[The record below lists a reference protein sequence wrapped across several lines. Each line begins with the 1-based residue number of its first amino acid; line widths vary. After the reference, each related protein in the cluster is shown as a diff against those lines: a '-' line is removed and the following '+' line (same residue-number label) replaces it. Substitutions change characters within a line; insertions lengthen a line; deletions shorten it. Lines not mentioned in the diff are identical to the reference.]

1 MSIDFSNLYS
11 VKGKTVVITG
21 GSRGIGEMLAAGFL
35 ANGAKVIISSRKE
48 KACEETVERLKGE
61 YGGEIYAIP
70 SDVGQ
75 MVGIEHL
82 ASEIAKRE
90 EKVDVLINNAG
101 VAWGA
106 SLDEFPEH
114 GWDKV
119 MDVNVKGVFF
129 LTQKLM
135 PLLRKS
141 ASADSPAR
149 VINIASI
156 DGMHTSP
163 MSGYCYGTSK
173 AAVIHLT
180 RFMGSQLAGENILVN
195 GIAPG
200 PFPTY
205 MLSTGVGY
213 KGETEGVDWDAI
225 GSRSP
230 SGRVGKPED
239 IAGLAMFPV
248 VPGFGL
254 YQRSYDPVRR
264 RNRRSQLIRQG
275 HKKSAILAAFVL
287 PRSMNAAIG
296 APEASSL
303 KQN

>member
-1 MSIDFSNLYS
+1 MSNDFSNLFS
-11 VKGKTVVITG
+11 VRGKTVVITG
-21 GSRGIGEMLAAGFL
+21 GSRGIGEMLAAGYL

-75 MVGIEHL
+75 MVGIQHL
-82 ASEIAKRE
+82 ADEIAKRE
-90 EKVDVLINNAG
+90 DKVDVLINNAG

-106 SLDEFPEH
+106 TLEEFPES

-119 MDVNVKGVFF
+119 MDVNVKGIFF
-129 LTQKLM
+129 LFQKLI

-141 ASADSPAR
+141 ASAEDPAR

-163 MSGYCYGTSK
+163 FSGYAYGTSK

-180 RFMGSQLAGENILVN
+180 RFMAAQHVGEHILVN

-200 PFPTY
+200 PFPTW
-205 MLSTGVGY
+205 MLSTGVGFGG
-213 KGETEGVDWDAI
+213 KTEGVDWDSVAE
-225 GSRSP
+225 RNP
-230 SGRVGKPED
+230 SGRVGTPQD
-239 IAGLAMFPV
+239 IAGLAMFLSSRA
-248 VPGFGL
+248 GA
-254 YQRSYDPVRR
+254 YIS
-264 RNRRSQLIRQG
+264 G
-275 HKKSAILAAFVL
+275 HTSPCDGGIV
-287 PRSMNAAIG
+287 
-296 APEASSL
+296 ASS
-303 KQN
+303 

>member
-1 MSIDFSNLYS
+1 M
-11 VKGKTVVITG
+11 KHVVITG
-21 GSRGIGEMLAAGFL
+21 ANRGIGLELARHYQAEGWRVTGVCRETSTDLAGI
-35 ANGAKVIISSRKE
+35 AAQIIEGIEVTSKE
-48 KACEETVERLKGE
+48 SVDQLVATLKGQT
-61 YGGEIYAIP
+61 I
-70 SDVGQ
+70 D
-75 MVGIEHL
+75 L
-82 ASEIAKRE
+82 
-90 EKVDVLINNAG
+90 LINNAG
-101 VAWGA
+101 VAWG
-106 SLDEFPEH
+106 SPLDDFPEH

-141 ASADSPAR
+141 ASADNPAR

-163 MSGYCYGTSK
+163 MSGYAYGTSK

-180 RFMGSQLAGENILVN
+180 RFMGSQLAKENILVN

-205 MLSTGVGY
+205 MLSTGVGF

-239 IAGLAMFPV
+239 IANCILYLASEEANYV
-248 VPGFGL
+248 T
-254 YQRSYDPVRR
+254 
-264 RNRRSQLIRQG
+264 
-275 HKKSAILAAFVL
+275 
-287 PRSMNAAIG
+287 G
-296 APEASSL
+296 AEFTVDAGMTA
-303 KQN
+303 Q

>member
-1 MSIDFSNLYS
+1 MDFDNLFS

-21 GSRGIGEMLAAGFL
+21 GSRGIGEMLAAGYL

-48 KACEETVERLKGE
+48 AACHETVDRLKAQF
-61 YGGEIYAIP
+61 GGEIYAIP
-70 SDVGQ
+70 SDVGH
-75 MVGIEHL
+75 MDGILHL
-82 ASEIAKRE
+82 AGEIAKRE
-90 EKVDVLINNAG
+90 DKVDVLINNAG

-106 SLDEFPEH
+106 SLEEFPEK

-119 MDVNVKGVFF
+119 MDVNVKGIFF

-163 MSGYCYGTSK
+163 MSGFAYGTTK

-180 RFMGSQLAGENILVN
+180 RFMGAHLAGEHVLVN

-205 MLSTGVGY
+205 MLSTGVGF
-213 KGETEGVDWDAI
+213 KGETEGVDWDI
-225 GSRSP
+225 VGSRNP
-230 SGRVGKPED
+230 SGRVGTPQD
-239 IAGLAMFPV
+239 IAGLAMF
-248 VPGFGL
+248 L
-254 YQRSYDPVRR
+254 SSRASAY
-264 RNRRSQLIRQG
+264 ITG
-275 HKKSAILAAFVL
+275 HTIPCDGGIV
-287 PRSMNAAIG
+287 
-296 APEASSL
+296 SSS
-303 KQN
+303 

>member
-35 ANGAKVIISSRKE
+35 ANGAKVIISSRKAD
-48 KACEETVERLKGE
+48 ACEETVERLKGE

-82 ASEIAKRE
+82 ANEIAKRE
-90 EKVDVLINNAG
+90 DKVDVLINNAG

-106 SLDEFPEH
+106 SLDDFPEH

-141 ASADSPAR
+141 ASADDPAR

-180 RFMGSQLAGENILVN
+180 RFMGSQLAKENILVN

-213 KGETEGVDWDAI
+213 KGQTEGVDWDAI

-239 IAGLAMFPV
+239 IAGLAMF
-248 VPGFGL
+248 L
-254 YQRSYDPVRR
+254 S
-264 RNRRSQLIRQG
+264 SQASAYING
-275 HKKSAILAAFVL
+275 HTIPCDGGIVAA
-287 PRSMNAAIG
+287 S
-296 APEASSL
+296 
-303 KQN
+303 

>member
-1 MSIDFSNLYS
+1 MDFSNLFS

-21 GSRGIGEMLAAGFL
+21 GSRGIGEMIAAGFL

-48 KACEETVERLKGE
+48 AACHETVARLKAE

-70 SDVGQ
+70 SDVGH
-75 MVGIEHL
+75 MDGILHL
-82 ASEIAKRE
+82 SGEIAKRE
-90 EKVDVLINNAG
+90 DKVDVLINNAG

-106 SLDEFPEH
+106 SLDEFPEK

-119 MDVNVKGVFF
+119 MDVNVKGIFF

-135 PLLRKS
+135 PLLRKA
-141 ASADSPAR
+141 ASAEDPAR

-163 MSGYCYGTSK
+163 MSGFAYGTSK

-180 RFMGSQLAGENILVN
+180 RFMGGSLAGEHILVN

-205 MLSTGVGY
+205 MLSTGVGF
-213 KGETEGVDWDAI
+213 KGETEGVDWNLVGD
-225 GSRSP
+225 RNP

-239 IAGLAMFPV
+239 IAGLAMF
-248 VPGFGL
+248 L
-254 YQRSYDPVRR
+254 SSKASAY
-264 RNRRSQLIRQG
+264 ITG
-275 HKKSAILAAFVL
+275 HTIPCDGGIV
-287 PRSMNAAIG
+287 
-296 APEASSL
+296 SSS
-303 KQN
+303 

>member
-1 MSIDFSNLYS
+1 MSNDFSNLFS

-21 GSRGIGEMLAAGFL
+21 GSRGIGEMLAAGYL
-35 ANGAKVIISSRKE
+35 ASGARVIISSRKAD
-48 KACEETVERLKGE
+48 ACEETVERLKSE

-75 MVGIEHL
+75 MVGIQHL
-82 ASEIAKRE
+82 ADEIAKRE

-106 SLDEFPEH
+106 TLEEFPES

-119 MDVNVKGVFF
+119 MDVNVKGIFF
-129 LTQKLM
+129 LFQKLI

-141 ASADSPAR
+141 ASPEDPAR

-163 MSGYCYGTSK
+163 FSGYAYGTSK

-180 RFMGSQLAGENILVN
+180 RFMASQHVGEHILVN

-200 PFPTY
+200 PFPTW
-205 MLSTGVGY
+205 MLSTGVGLAARP
-213 KGETEGVDWDAI
+213 KASTGT
-225 GSRSP
+225 P
-230 SGRVGKPED
+230 SL
-239 IAGLAMFPV
+239 LATRRAA
-248 VPGFGL
+248 L
-254 YQRSYDPVRR
+254 ARR
-264 RNRRSQLIRQG
+264 RTSPASPCSCRRARGPIFPATPSPAMAASSPPARRQDRETSVF
-275 HKKSAILAAFVL
+275 SAVFVL
-287 PRSMNAAIG
+287 HRSIKTAIRT
-296 APEASSL
+296 PDV
-303 KQN
+303 

>member
-1 MSIDFSNLYS
+1 MSNDFSNLFS

-21 GSRGIGEMLAAGFL
+21 GSRGIGEMLAAGYL

-48 KACEETVERLKGE
+48 KACEETVERLKGQ

-75 MVGIEHL
+75 MVGIQHL
-82 ASEIAKRE
+82 ADEIAKRE
-90 EKVDVLINNAG
+90 DKVDVLINNAG

-106 SLDEFPEH
+106 TLEEFPES

-119 MDVNVKGVFF
+119 MDVNVKGIFF
-129 LTQKLM
+129 LFQKLI

-141 ASADSPAR
+141 ASAEDPAR

-163 MSGYCYGTSK
+163 FSGYAYGTSK

-180 RFMGSQLAGENILVN
+180 RFMAAQHVGEHILVN

-200 PFPTY
+200 PFPTW
-205 MLSTGVGY
+205 MLSTGVGFGG
-213 KGETEGVDWDAI
+213 KTEGVDWDSVAE
-225 GSRSP
+225 RNP
-230 SGRVGKPED
+230 SGRVGTPQD
-239 IAGLAMFPV
+239 IAGLAMSLSSRA
-248 VPGFGL
+248 GA
-254 YQRSYDPVRR
+254 YIS
-264 RNRRSQLIRQG
+264 G
-275 HKKSAILAAFVL
+275 HTIPCDGGIV
-287 PRSMNAAIG
+287 
-296 APEASSL
+296 ASS
-303 KQN
+303 

>member
-1 MSIDFSNLYS
+1 MTTDFSNLFS
-11 VKGKTVVITG
+11 VEGKTVVITG
-21 GSRGIGEMLAAGFL
+21 GSRGIGEMIAAGFL
-35 ANGAKVIISSRKE
+35 ANGAKVIISSRKAD
-48 KACEETVERLKGE
+48 ACEATVERLKSE

-82 ASEIAKRE
+82 ANEIAKRE
-90 EKVDVLINNAG
+90 DKVDVLINNAG

-106 SLDEFPEH
+106 TLDEFPEM

-135 PLLRKS
+135 PLLRKA
-141 ASADSPAR
+141 ASADNAAR

-156 DGMHTSP
+156 DGLHTSI
-163 MSGYCYGTSK
+163 MSGFVYGPSK

-180 RFMGSQLAGENILVN
+180 RVMAAHLAKENILVN

-205 MLSTGVGY
+205 MLSTGVGF
-213 KGETEGVDWDAI
+213 KGETEGVDWDSI
-225 GSRSP
+225 GARSP
-230 SGRVGKPED
+230 AGRVGAPSD
-239 IAGLAMFPV
+239 IAGLAMFLSSKASAYITGHT
-248 VPGFGL
+248 VPCDGG
-254 YQRSYDPVRR
+254 
-264 RNRRSQLIRQG
+264 I
-275 HKKSAILAAFVL
+275 IAA
-287 PRSMNAAIG
+287 S
-296 APEASSL
+296 
-303 KQN
+303 

>member
-1 MSIDFSNLYS
+1 MDFSNLFS

-48 KACEETVERLKGE
+48 AACYETVERLKGE

-75 MVGIEHL
+75 MDGILHL

-90 EKVDVLINNAG
+90 DKVDVLINNAG

-106 SLDEFPEH
+106 SLEDFPEK

-119 MDVNVKGVFF
+119 MDVNVKGIFF

-135 PLLRKS
+135 PLLRKA
-141 ASADSPAR
+141 ASAEAPAR

-163 MSGYCYGTSK
+163 MSGFAYGTSK

-180 RFMGSQLAGENILVN
+180 RFMGASLVGEHILVN

-205 MLSTGVGY
+205 MLSTGVGF
-213 KGETEGVDWDAI
+213 KGETEGVDWQMVAD
-225 GSRSP
+225 RNP
-230 SGRVGKPED
+230 SGRVGAPQD
-239 IAGLAMFPV
+239 IAGLAMF
-248 VPGFGL
+248 L
-254 YQRSYDPVRR
+254 SSKASAY
-264 RNRRSQLIRQG
+264 ITG
-275 HKKSAILAAFVL
+275 HTIPCDGGIV
-287 PRSMNAAIG
+287 
-296 APEASSL
+296 SSS
-303 KQN
+303 

>member
-35 ANGAKVIISSRKE
+35 ANGAKVIISSRKAD
-48 KACEETVERLKGE
+48 ACEETVERLKGE

-82 ASEIAKRE
+82 AGEIAKRE

-106 SLDEFPEH
+106 SLDDFPEH

-141 ASADSPAR
+141 ASADNPAR
-149 VINIASI
+149 VINIASVATLSPAKE
-156 DGMHTSP
+156 DGP
-163 MSGYCYGTSK
+163 VAAWAYAASK
-173 AAVIHLT
+173 AAVSH
-180 RFMGSQLAGENILVN
+180 M
-195 GIAPG
+195 
-200 PFPTY
+200 
-205 MLSTGVGY
+205 
-213 KGETEGVDWDAI
+213 
-225 GSRSP
+225 
-230 SGRVGKPED
+230 
-239 IAGLAMFPV
+239 
-248 VPGFGL
+248 
-254 YQRSYDPVRR
+254 
-264 RNRRSQLIRQG
+264 
-275 HKKSAILAAFVL
+275 
-287 PRSMNAAIG
+287 
-296 APEASSL
+296 
-303 KQN
+303 

>member
-1 MSIDFSNLYS
+1 MDFSNLYS

-21 GSRGIGEMLAAGFL
+21 GSRGIGEMIAAGFL

-48 KACEETVERLKGE
+48 AACYETVDRLKKE

-75 MVGIEHL
+75 MDGILHL
-82 ASEIAKRE
+82 AGEIARRE

-106 SLDEFPEH
+106 SLDEFPEK

-119 MDVNVKGVFF
+119 MDVNVKGIFF

-135 PLLRKS
+135 PLLRKA
-141 ASADSPAR
+141 ASAENPAR

-163 MSGYCYGTSK
+163 MSGYAYGTSK

-180 RFMGSQLAGENILVN
+180 RFMGGSLAGEHILVN

-205 MLSTGVGY
+205 MLSTGVGF
-213 KGETEGVDWDAI
+213 KGETEGVDWGMVA
-225 GSRSP
+225 SRNP
-230 SGRVGKPED
+230 SGRVGTPED
-239 IAGLAMFPV
+239 IAGLAMF
-248 VPGFGL
+248 L
-254 YQRSYDPVRR
+254 SSRASAY
-264 RNRRSQLIRQG
+264 ITG
-275 HKKSAILAAFVL
+275 HTIPCDGGIISA
-287 PRSMNAAIG
+287 S
-296 APEASSL
+296 
-303 KQN
+303 

>member
-1 MSIDFSNLYS
+1 VSMDFSNLFS
-11 VKGKTVVITG
+11 VAGKTVVITG
-21 GSRGIGEMLAAGFL
+21 GSRGIGEMIAAGFL
-35 ANGAKVIISSRKE
+35 SQGAKVIISSRKAE
-48 KACEETVERLKGE
+48 ACEETVERLKGQ

-75 MVGIEHL
+75 LVGINHL
-82 ASEIAKRE
+82 ADEIAKRE
-90 EKVDVLINNAG
+90 DKIDVLVNNAG

-106 SLDEFPEH
+106 TLEDFPEA

-141 ASADSPAR
+141 ASAAEPAR

-163 MSGYCYGTSK
+163 MSGFAYGTSK

-180 RFMGSQLAGENILVN
+180 RFMGGHLAGEHILVN

-205 MLSTGVGY
+205 MLSTGVGF
-213 KGETEGVDWDAI
+213 KGETEGVDW
-225 GSRSP
+225 GSVASRNP
-230 SGRVGKPED
+230 SGRVGAPSD
-239 IAGLAMFPV
+239 IAGLSIFLSSKASA
-248 VPGFGL
+248 
-254 YQRSYDPVRR
+254 Y
-264 RNRRSQLIRQG
+264 ITG
-275 HKKSAILAAFVL
+275 HTIPCDGGIV
-287 PRSMNAAIG
+287 
-296 APEASSL
+296 SSS
-303 KQN
+303 

>member
-1 MSIDFSNLYS
+1 MDFSNLYS

-21 GSRGIGEMLAAGFL
+21 GSRGIGEMIAAGFL

-48 KACEETVERLKGE
+48 AACYETVDRLKKE

-75 MVGIEHL
+75 MDGILHL
-82 ASEIAKRE
+82 AGEIAKRE

-106 SLDEFPEH
+106 ALDEFPEK

-119 MDVNVKGVFF
+119 MDVNVKGIFF

-135 PLLRKS
+135 PLLRKA
-141 ASADSPAR
+141 ASAENPAR
-149 VINIASI
+149 IINIASI

-163 MSGYCYGTSK
+163 MSGYAYGTSK

-180 RFMGSQLAGENILVN
+180 RFMGGSLAGDHILVN

-205 MLSTGVGY
+205 MLSTGVGF
-213 KGETEGVDWDAI
+213 KGETEGVDWGMVAA
-225 GSRSP
+225 RNP
-230 SGRVGKPED
+230 SGRVGSPED
-239 IAGLAMFPV
+239 IAGLAMF
-248 VPGFGL
+248 L
-254 YQRSYDPVRR
+254 SSRASAY
-264 RNRRSQLIRQG
+264 ITG
-275 HKKSAILAAFVL
+275 HTIPCDGGIISA
-287 PRSMNAAIG
+287 S
-296 APEASSL
+296 
-303 KQN
+303 

>member
-1 MSIDFSNLYS
+1 MEMDFSNLFS
-11 VKGKTVVITG
+11 VAGKTVVVTG
-21 GSRGIGEMLAAGFL
+21 GSRGIGEMISAGFL
-35 ANGAKVIISSRKE
+35 ANGAKVIISSRKAD
-48 KACEETVERLKGE
+48 ACEESVERLKGQ

-82 ASEIAKRE
+82 AKEIAERE
-90 EKVDVLINNAG
+90 DKVDVLINNAG

-106 SLDEFPEH
+106 KLEDFPEH

-119 MDVNVKGVFF
+119 MDVNVKGLFF

-141 ASADSPAR
+141 ASADNPAR

-163 MSGYCYGTSK
+163 MSGFAYGTSK

-180 RFMGSQLAGENILVN
+180 RFMGAHLAGEHILCN

-205 MLSTGVGY
+205 MLSTGVGF
-213 KGETEGVDWDAI
+213 KGETEGVDWQKI
-225 GSRSP
+225 GDQNP
-230 SGRVGKPED
+230 SGRVGQPSD
-239 IAGLAMFPV
+239 IAGLAMFLSSRASNYITGHT
-248 VPGFGL
+248 VPCDGGI
-254 YQRSYDPVRR
+254 V
-264 RNRRSQLIRQG
+264 
-275 HKKSAILAAFVL
+275 
-287 PRSMNAAIG
+287 
-296 APEASSL
+296 SSS
-303 KQN
+303 

>member
-82 ASEIAKRE
+82 AGEIAKRE

-106 SLDEFPEH
+106 SLDDFPEH

-163 MSGYCYGTSK
+163 MSGYVYGTSK

-180 RFMGSQLAGENILVN
+180 RFMGSQLAAENILVN

-225 GSRSP
+225 GSPPPPAQPVGPRRQAGRHCRS
-230 SGRVGKPED
+230 RHV
-239 IAGLAMFPV
+239 PV
-248 VPGFGL
+248 VPGVGL
-254 YQRSYDPVRR
+254 YQRPHHPVRR
-264 RNRRSQLIRQG
+264 RHRLRQLIRQG
-275 HKKSAILAAFVL
+275 HKVSHFGRVCVA
-287 PRSMNAAIG
+287 PQHERGHRG
-296 APEASSL
+296 A
-303 KQN
+303 

>member
-1 MSIDFSNLYS
+1 MSTDFSNLYS

-21 GSRGIGEMLAAGFL
+21 GSRGIGEMLAAGYL

-82 ASEIAKRE
+82 AGEIAKRE

-101 VAWGA
+101 VAWG
-106 SLDEFPEH
+106 SPLDDFPEH

-141 ASADSPAR
+141 ASADNPAR

-163 MSGYCYGTSK
+163 MSGYAYGTSK

-180 RFMGSQLAGENILVN
+180 RFMGSQLAKEHILVN

-205 MLSTGVGY
+205 MLSTGVGF

-239 IAGLAMFPV
+239 IAGLAMF
-248 VPGFGL
+248 L
-254 YQRSYDPVRR
+254 S
-264 RNRRSQLIRQG
+264 SQASAYING
-275 HKKSAILAAFVL
+275 HTIPCDGGIVSA
-287 PRSMNAAIG
+287 S
-296 APEASSL
+296 
-303 KQN
+303 